1 MSPLRVLFVNENIG
15 GHATVH
21 HHLRPLL
28 AGRPDVRATF
38 LDVPAPGLLRR
49 IAGAPVPGLAG
60 LDLDLQP
67 LRAQLALS
75 AWVAMRLRRS
85 IQDVDVVHLYTHN
98 AGLLAAPLLHRVP
111 TVVTTDTTNARNA
124 YRLPYRTPTR
134 WTPRA
139 LRLTLPFERRV
150 HRLAHTVVANS
161 DWAATS
167 LREDYGLP
175 DAKLRVVPFGVSP
188 PDLPS
193 GPAPGTTAARP
204 TLVFVGRQLAR
215 KGALR
220 LLRLHQDHLADRAD
234 LVLVTPEPVP
244 PGRSLRVVDDLR
256 PGDPRLWEILRSASV
271 FVFPSEIDQAPNAV
285 LEAMA
290 AGLPVVA
297 ARSGAVPEM
306 VTDGVCGRIVE
317 PGDDDGL
324 LTAITDLLDDPERR
338 RSMGAAA
345 QRRQRDRYD
354 MRRAV
359 DELLE
364 VLRRAATDPRAEDRS
379 S

>member
-1 MSPLRVLFVNENIG
+1 VKPLRVLLVNENIG

-21 HHLRPLL
+21 HHLQQLL
-28 AGRPDVRATF
+28 ADRPDVRASF
-38 LDVPAPGLLRR
+38 LHVPPPGLLRR
-49 IAGAPVPGLAG
+49 IVGAPVPGLAG

-75 AWVAMRLRRS
+75 AWVAMRLRRAVR
-85 IQDVDVVHLYTHN
+85 DVDVVHLYTHN
-98 AGLLAAPLLHRVP
+98 AGLLAAPLLRRVP

-134 WTPRA
+134 WTPWSVR
-139 LRLTLPFERRV
+139 RTMPFERRV

-161 DWAATS
+161 DWAAAS

-175 DAKLRVVPFGVSP
+175 EAKLRVIPFGVEP

-204 TLVFVGRQLAR
+204 TLVFVGRQLER

-220 LLRLHQDHLADRAD
+220 LLRLHQAHLAERAD

-256 PGDPRLWEILRSASV
+256 PGDARLWEILRSASI

-306 VTDGVCGRIVE
+306 VVDGRCGRIVE
-317 PGDDDGL
+317 PGDDATL
-324 LTAITDLLDDPERR
+324 LAAVTDLLDDPERR

-345 QRRQRDRYD
+345 QERQRERYD

-359 DELLE
+359 DDLLA
-364 VLRRAATDPRAEDRS
+364 VLRVAAMDGRAEERRP
-379 S
+379 